1 MMLDG
6 RDIFLDLTHLA
17 QPELAI
23 PAQPMTAAPR
33 AIALLS
39 LFDGTGM
46 MRLGL
51 DDLRRRIGATG
62 AL

>member
-1 MMLDG
+1 MMQEAIDNWVSLQVMVLNG
-6 RDIFLDLTHLA
+6 RDIALNLAHPA

-23 PAQPMTAAPR
+23 PTQPMVRAPR

-46 MRLGL
+46 M
-51 DDLRRRIGATG
+51 
-62 AL
+62 